1 MSTKHTA
8 NRAGRKPAA
17 GAPQKVR
24 GNISPAEI
32 KPLILE
38 AKAAFAAQVELA
50 NIDPATNFDEWR
62 AVEVEK
68 AVPGRHGISELDS
81 DQFSDAMAHFAELA
95 GHDELALKHRL
106 KSGRVKDHG
115 PEGDTHEKRR
125 QLAHLVMQNLRDH
138 IALAEISIYDLAAN
152 TEDTAKYQQLQAA
165 RAAILAHPKGAIRE
179 GFVVFLARQKTKRPN
194 LTLGSDLEAGL
205 ADRLDVPQL
214 LQLLSTLRNR
224 IATREGRADAHKRA
238 PGYRRRAAVKK
249 AKAAALDTPA
259 GTAHRPLAKPSLD
272 DPF

>member
-1 MSTKHTA
+1 VSIQKISK
-8 NRAGRKPAA
+8 RAGRKPAA

-50 NIDPATNFDEWR
+50 NIDPATNFDQWR

-68 AVPGRHGISELDS
+68 AVPGRHGLSQLDS
-81 DQFSDAMAHFAELA
+81 DHFNEVMAHFAELA

-106 KSGRVKDHG
+106 KSGQVKDHG

-125 QLAHLVMQNLRDH
+125 QLSHLIVQNLRDH
-138 IALAEISIYDLAAN
+138 IALAEISAYDLAAQ

-165 RAAILAHPKGAIRE
+165 RAAIHAHKSGAIRE
-179 GFVVFLARQKTKRPN
+179 GLVVFLARQKTKRPA

-205 ADRLDVPQL
+205 ADRLDVSQL
-214 LQLLSTLRNR
+214 LQLLATLRNR

-249 AKAAALDTPA
+249 AKEAALDTPA
-259 GTAHRPLAKPSLD
+259 GTTHRPLAKTSLD

>member
-1 MSTKHTA
+1 MATKRA
-8 NRAGRKPAA
+8 SKSAGRKPAA
-17 GAPQKVR
+17 GAPQRVR

-50 NIDPATNFDEWR
+50 NIDPATSFDAWR
-62 AVEVEK
+62 AAEVEK
-68 AVPGRHGISELDS
+68 AVPGRRGISELDS
-81 DQFSDAMAHFAELA
+81 DHFNVVMAHFAELA
-95 GHDELALKHRL
+95 GHDELALEHHIKAG
-106 KSGRVKDHG
+106 KVKDHG
-115 PEGDTHEKRR
+115 PEGDTHAKRR
-125 QLAHLVMQNLRDH
+125 QLAHVIMQNLCDH
-138 IALAEISIYDLAAN
+138 IALAEISAYDLAAQ

-165 RAAILAHPKGAIRE
+165 RAAIHAHKSGAIRE
-179 GFVVFLARQKTKRPN
+179 GFVVFLARQKTKRPT

-205 ADRLDVPQL
+205 ADRLDVSQL
-214 LQLLSTLRNR
+214 LQLLATLRNR

-249 AKAAALDTPA
+249 AKEAALDTPA
-259 GTAHRPLAKPSLD
+259 GTAHRKLARPSED

>member
-1 MSTKHTA
+1 MSTKPTA
-8 NRAGRKPAA
+8 KRAGRKPAA
-17 GAPQKVR
+17 GAPQTVR

-50 NIDPATNFDEWR
+50 NIDPATSFDAWR
-62 AVEVEK
+62 AEEVAK
-68 AVPGRHGISELDS
+68 AVPGRHGLSQLDS
-81 DQFSDAMAHFAELA
+81 DHFSEVMAHFAELA

-106 KSGRVKDHG
+106 KSGQVKDHG

-125 QLAHLVMQNLRDH
+125 QLAHLICQALADH
-138 IALAEISIYDLAAN
+138 IALAEISAVDLAAQV
-152 TEDTAKYQQLQAA
+152 EDTAEYQRLRSA
-165 RAAILAHPKGAIRE
+165 REAIRAHKSGAIRE
-179 GFVVFLARQKTKRPN
+179 GFVVFLARQKTKRPT
-194 LTLGSDLEAGL
+194 LTLGADLKAGL
-205 ADRLDVPQL
+205 ADRLDVSQL
-214 LQLLSTLRNR
+214 LQLLATLRNR
-224 IATREGRADAHKRA
+224 IATREGRASAEKRA
-238 PGYRRRAAVKK
+238 PGYARRKATKK

>member
-1 MSTKHTA
+1 MKPKTTTK
-8 NRAGRKPAA
+8 RAGRKPAA

-50 NIDPATNFDEWR
+50 NIDPATDFDEWR
-62 AVEVEK
+62 AVEVNK
-68 AVPGRHGISELDS
+68 AVPGRHGLSQLDS
-81 DQFSDAMAHFAELA
+81 DHFSEVMAHFAELA

-106 KSGRVKDHG
+106 KSGQVKDHG

-125 QLAHLVMQNLRDH
+125 QLAHLICQALADH
-138 IALAEISIYDLAAN
+138 IALAEISIYDLAAK
-152 TEDTAKYQQLQAA
+152 TEDTAKYQQLQSA
-165 RAAILAHPKGAIRE
+165 RAAILAHKSGAIRE
-179 GFVVFLARQKTKRPN
+179 GFVVFLARQKTKRPT
-194 LTLGSDLEAGL
+194 LTLGADLKAGL
-205 ADRLDVPQL
+205 ADRLDVSQL
-214 LQLLSTLRNR
+214 LQLLYTLRNR
-224 IATREGRADAHKRA
+224 IATREGRADPKKRA
-238 PGYRRRAAVKK
+238 PGTARRKATKK

-259 GTAHRPLAKPSLD
+259 GTAHRKLALPPEE